1 MPSSLYATFAK
12 RFSELEKSFQSIPHK
27 NAEYGS
33 ETYVPDGKWQGWAT
47 SVQNL
52 FRAVFSEASPQWVNF
67 KSAYNNCK
75 GSGHDVAALNS
86 LFLAAKDDFDGDYVF
101 DVDLR
106 ISGEI
111 FGDFIVLAKQSLSK
125 GHKDV
130 AAVLACAALED
141 ALKRLALANG
151 LSVEDKGMADVVN
164 ALKSG
169 GFVAGAQKSLLDAM
183 PRIRNMA
190 MHAEWSKISE
200 PDVSSVLGFVEQLL
214 LSKFSNG

>member
-1 MPSSLYATFAK
+1 MPSPIHLTFAK
-12 RFSELEKSFQSIPHK
+12 RFAELEQSFKQIPFV
-27 NAEYGS
+27 NSGYGS
-33 ETYVPDGKWQGWAT
+33 GRYVPDGKWQGWAT

-52 FRAVFSEASPQWVNF
+52 FRAVFGDASPQWANF
-67 KSAYNNCK
+67 KRAYDECRD
-75 GSGHDVAALNS
+75 SDHEVAGLNA
-86 LFLAAKDDFDGDYVF
+86 LFLAAKEDFDGGYVF

-106 ISGEI
+106 VSGEV
-111 FGDFIVLAKQSLSK
+111 FGDFVVLARKALSE

-151 LSVEDKGMADVVN
+151 LPVGEKTMSEVVN

-169 GFVAGAQKSLLDAM
+169 GLVAGAQKSLLDAM

-214 LSKFSNG
+214 LSKFSDG